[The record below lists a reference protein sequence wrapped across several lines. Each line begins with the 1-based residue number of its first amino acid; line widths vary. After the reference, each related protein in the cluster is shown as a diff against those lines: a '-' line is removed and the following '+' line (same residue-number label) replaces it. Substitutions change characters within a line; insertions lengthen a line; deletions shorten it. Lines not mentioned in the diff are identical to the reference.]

1 MHPQD
6 QANQQSLSDPTTF
19 WSHHAKQITWIRQPR
34 AVLEQ
39 YTQTLPSGVSHPS
52 WTWFP
57 DGELNTCYNCV
68 DRHVEAGRGDET
80 AGFWH
85 SEVAGQ
91 REKFTYGRLLR
102 EVETLAGVLRG
113 FGVGKGDT
121 VVIYMPMIP
130 QALFAMLASARLG
143 AVHAVVFGGFGAYAL
158 AQRIDQSNNPKV
170 ILTASCGLEG
180 PIKKIDYQP
189 LVRGALRMCKAR
201 PKKVLVWQRSE
212 LHWPGGIDKS
222 NSEVDWE
229 QAVTQAAREGVTA
242 ECVPV
247 RSEDPLYIIYT
258 SGTTGA
264 PKGVLRD
271 NGGHAVGLLQ
281 CIRCTSGVQGPGDIS
296 LGVSDIGWVTGHS
309 FVLYGP
315 LMAGSAIVL
324 FEGKP
329 VGTPDA
335 GIVWRLVEEYNINII
350 FTAPTALR
358 AIRRADQELTFLKE
372 VGDRGGLRSLR
383 ALWLTGERSQ
393 PAVVETFQQKLTEYA
408 AKGAIINDNWGLS
421 EQGVPLSCTA
431 LIPAAG
437 LDASNTEFIPG
448 AAKKVIPGCAGTGMP
463 GMDIH
468 CVDDDGN
475 DVPPGTMGNMVLG
488 LPLSPSSFR
497 TLWGDAERFYT
508 SYLKR
513 FGNRWFDTGDAG
525 LITEEGYVQI
535 MSRSDDVINVAGH
548 RLSTGAIE
556 QAISAHPAVAE
567 CCVIGKPDE
576 LKGHLPLGFVVTFS
590 PQDEGQLFKEVQALV
605 REQQGSIASL
615 GGIIT
620 AKQGDNLIPKTRS
633 GKMLRRNLKEIVENA
648 YSGEIEKEVNVPATI
663 EDFAAVD
670 IARRA
675 IKAYVD
681 SEQGPK
687 AKL

>member
-1 MHPQD
+1 MPNKSPGLRNPAQCSSNTPKHSPP
-6 QANQQSLSDPTTF
+6 ASPT
-19 WSHHAKQITWIRQPR
+19 HLGP
-34 AVLEQ
+34 
-39 YTQTLPSGVSHPS
+39 
-52 WTWFP
+52 
-57 DGELNTCYNCV
+57 
-68 DRHVEAGRGDET
+68 EAGRGDET
-80 AGFWH
+80 AVFWH
-85 SEVAGQ
+85 SEVAGR
-91 REKFTYGRLLR
+91 RENFTHGRLLR

-121 VVIYMPMIP
+121 VVIYMPMIA
-130 QALFAMLASARLG
+130 QALIAMLASARLG
-143 AVHAVVFGGFGAYAL
+143 AVHAVVFGGFGAHAL
-158 AQRIDQSNNPKV
+158 AQ
-170 ILTASCGLEG
+170 L
-180 PIKKIDYQP
+180 
-189 LVRGALRMCKAR
+189 RGALRMCKAR
-201 PKKVLVWQRSE
+201 PNKVLVWRRSE
-212 LHWPGGIDKS
+212 LGWPDGIDES
-222 NSEVDWE
+222 RSEVDWE
-229 QAVTQAAREGVTA
+229 QAVTQAARDGVTA

-281 CIRCTSGVQGPGDIS
+281 CIRCTSGVRGPGDVS

-315 LMAGSAIVL
+315 LIAGSAIVL

-335 GIVWRLVEEYNINII
+335 GIVWRLVEEYKINII

-358 AIRRADQELTFLKE
+358 AIRRADQELTLLKE

-393 PAVVETFQQKLTEYA
+393 PAVVETFQHKLDEYA
-408 AKGAIINDNWGLS
+408 VKGAIINDNWGLS

-475 DVPPGTMGNMVLG
+475 GVPP
-488 LPLSPSSFR
+488 
-497 TLWGDAERFYT
+497 
-508 SYLKR
+508 
-513 FGNRWFDTGDAG
+513 GDAG
-525 LITEEGYVQI
+525 LITEEGYAQI

-556 QAISAHPAVAE
+556 QAISAHPAVAK

-590 PQDEGQLFKEVQALV
+590 PQDERQLFKEVQALV

-620 AKQGDNLIPKTRS
+620 AKQGHNLIPRTRS

-663 EDFAAVD
+663 EDFAAID